1 MVNEFGTWR
10 IENAPHGHVPNNS
23 ESEDEQW
30 LLGFDEK
37 GGDVFL
43 KEVAVVAKDQRRTAR
58 RGKRNAEK
66 HVRDSKAR
74 RNNASEKLKR
84 KVRKVNEL
92 LNKIESKVVT
102 EDNDLFYLIH
112 DYSIWK
118 E

>member
-43 KEVAVVAKDQRRTAR
+43 KGVAVVAKDQRRTAR
-58 RGKRNAEK
+58 RRKRNAEK

-74 RNNASEKLKR
+74 QNNASEKLKKESKKSEWAFKQDR
-84 KVRKVNEL
+84 
-92 LNKIESKVVT
+92 IESR
-102 EDNDLFYLIH
+102 DRG
-112 DYSIWK
+112 
-118 E
+118 